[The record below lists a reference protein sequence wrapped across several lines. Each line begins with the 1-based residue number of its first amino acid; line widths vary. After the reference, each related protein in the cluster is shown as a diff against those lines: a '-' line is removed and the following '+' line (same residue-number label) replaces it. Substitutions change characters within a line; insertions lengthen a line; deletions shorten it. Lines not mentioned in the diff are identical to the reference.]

1 MGLAEGVMAAAA
13 IIGAGTSVYSATQ
26 KPSVPKATKSA
37 TVLQNQTPA
46 TVSDEDDVQVGSS
59 RSDARKGRKNSRQ
72 QLLAPQTP
80 KGAGTGLS
88 V

>member
-1 MGLAEGVMAAAA
+1 MGVPEGVMAAAA

-26 KPSVPKATKSA
+26 KPNVPKATKSA
-37 TVLQNQTPA
+37 AVLQNQTPA

-72 QLLAPQTP
+72 QLLAP
-80 KGAGTGLS
+80 KSSGSAGTGLS